1 MKPIFILEAFPAL
14 GTLWWLEI
22 FDKISNED
30 IKNLDKKLKEEI
42 VSFENTYSRFLKNSE
57 TSRLNLYRQLD
68 NPTQDFYE
76 MCKLGFKYSE
86 ITDGIFNLCVG
97 GILEKRG
104 YGNIFEKEFLKEE
117 LLDMREILQ
126 ISPSKISLIK
136 DGYNIDFGGLG
147 KGYLIDKIKTI
158 LQNYQIKY
166 FLINGGGD
174 IFASTIFGEPFEIF
188 IEDPVNQNTYIGKI
202 LLENSGLGVSSPY
215 KRVWVGKSG
224 EQHHLISNN
233 LKSKIYS
240 SFVVS
245 ESILA
250 SDVFATCLCIDPYIL
265 KNNKNLVESYLV
277 LDEENFVEVNYNFK
291 IYD

>member
-14 GTLWWLEI
+14 GTLWWVEI

-42 VSFENTYSRFLKNSE
+42 VSFENNYSRFLKSSE

-86 ITDGIFNLCVG
+86 LTNGIFNLCVG

-104 YGNIFEKEFLKEE
+104 YGNIFEKEFLKED

-158 LQNYQIKY
+158 LQNFQIKY

-174 IFASTIFGEPFEIF
+174 IYASTVFGDPFEIYL
-188 IEDPVNQNTYIGKI
+188 EDPINQNTYFGKI
-202 LLENSGLGVSSPY
+202 LLKNSGLGVSSPY
-215 KRVWVGKSG
+215 RRVWSNRDAK
-224 EQHHLISNN
+224 HHHIVSSN
-233 LKSKIYS
+233 LQSKFYS
-240 SFVVS
+240 SYVIS
-245 ESILA
+245 ENILS
-250 SDVFATCLCIDPYIL
+250 SDIFATCLCINPYIL
-265 KNNKNLVESYLV
+265 KNNNNLVKSYLV
-277 LDEENFVEVNYNFK
+277 VDEENFVKVNYNFN
-291 IYD
+291 IDE